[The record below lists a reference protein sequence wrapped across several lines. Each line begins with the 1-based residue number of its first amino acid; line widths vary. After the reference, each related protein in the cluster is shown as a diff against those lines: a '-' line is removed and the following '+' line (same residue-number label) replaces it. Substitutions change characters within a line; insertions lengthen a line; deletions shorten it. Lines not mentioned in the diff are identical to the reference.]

1 MNRFPPTANRQ
12 PSTGFGGTMSDLET
26 DDLEETLR
34 ESTELT
40 GPVSAERARRFYDKV
55 RDNIRRY
62 LEKKGSLAGKSGEYL
77 LLVPDMFMLLW
88 RLIND
93 SRVNSKNKML
103 LGSGLA
109 YYLFPLDIM
118 PEGFLGPIG
127 YIDDLVFGV
136 YLLNRMLTDT
146 DPEIL
151 RQHWSGSED
160 VLVTIQK
167 VLNAADNLV
176 GTDILGKFKRMK

>member
-1 MNRFPPTANRQ
+1 MDDTAPEFNTNV
-12 PSTGFGGTMSDLET
+12 SSD
-26 DDLEETLR
+26 R
-34 ESTELT
+34 
-40 GPVSAERARRFYDKV
+40 AERFYDKV
-55 RDNIRRY
+55 RQNIRGY

-93 SRVNSKNKML
+93 GRVNSKNKVM

-136 YLLNRMLTDT
+136 YLLNKMLTDT

-151 RQHWSGSED
+151 REHWSGSD
-160 VLVTIQK
+160 DILATIQN

-176 GTDILGKFKRMK
+176 GSDFLARFKKTK

>member
-1 MNRFPPTANRQ
+1 MEDT
-12 PSTGFGGTMSDLET
+12 ET
-26 DDLEETLR
+26 NFEETMR
-34 ESTELT
+34 ESTEVT
-40 GPVSAERARRFYDKV
+40 GPISSERAQRFYDKV
-55 RDNIRRY
+55 RESIRRY

-77 LLVPDMFMLLW
+77 LMVPDMFMLLW

-93 SRVNSKNKML
+93 PRVNSKNKVL

-136 YLLNRMLTDT
+136 YLLNKMLTDT

-151 RQHWSGSED
+151 RQHWSGGED
-160 VLVTIQK
+160 ILTSIQN

-176 GTDILGKFKRMK
+176 GSDILNRFKSIK

>member
-1 MNRFPPTANRQ
+1 MDDT
-12 PSTGFGGTMSDLET
+12 TSDF
-26 DDLEETLR
+26 EETMR
-34 ESTELT
+34 ESTELS
-40 GPVSAERARRFYDKV
+40 GSVSRDRAERFYDKV
-55 RDNIRRY
+55 RRNIRGY
-62 LEKKGSLAGKSGEYL
+62 LEKKGTLAGKSGEYL

-93 SRVNSKNKML
+93 SRVNSKNKVM

-136 YLLNRMLTDT
+136 YLLNKMLTDT
-146 DPEIL
+146 DPDIL
-151 RQHWSGSED
+151 REHWSGSED
-160 VLVTIQK
+160 ILATIQN

-176 GTDILGKFKRMK
+176 GSEFLGRFKKMK

>member
-1 MNRFPPTANRQ
+1 
-12 PSTGFGGTMSDLET
+12 MSDIEP
-26 DDLEETLR
+26 DEFEETMR

-40 GPVSAERARRFYDKV
+40 GSVSSERARRFYDKV
-55 RDNIRRY
+55 RENISRY
-62 LEKKGSLAGKSGEYL
+62 LERKGSLAGRSGEYL

-93 SRVNSKNKML
+93 PRVNSKNKVL

-136 YLLNRMLTDT
+136 YLLNKMLTDT

-151 RQHWSGSED
+151 REHWSGKDD
-160 VLVTIQK
+160 VLATIQS

-176 GTDILGKFKRMK
+176 GKDILGKFKGMK